1 MSLLAT
7 SILSMTSSTFQGKC
21 DSQKKY
27 KTILFSTFTVVFE
40 RASNQSLPL
49 LPSQKTEN
57 FCLVTLELICPNK
70 LDLGIPALKPQELL
84 TERNGRERRRQSV
97 LMPWDN
103 DTFINPNYTVYMK
116 AILAT
121 KLNKL
126 ISATHNMTML
136 LD

>member
-57 FCLVTLELICPNK
+57 FCLVTLELICLNK

-84 TERNGRERRRQSV
+84 TERNGRERTRQSV
-97 LMPWDN
+97 LTPWDN

-116 AILAT
+116 AILAM

-126 ISATHNMTML
+126 IGATHNMAVL

>member
-57 FCLVTLELICPNK
+57 FCLVTLELRVHHPNK
-70 LDLGIPALKPQELL
+70 RDLGIPALKPQELL
-84 TERNGRERRRQSV
+84 TERNGRERTRQSV
-97 LMPWDN
+97 LTP
-103 DTFINPNYTVYMK
+103 
-116 AILAT
+116 
-121 KLNKL
+121 
-126 ISATHNMTML
+126 
-136 LD
+136 